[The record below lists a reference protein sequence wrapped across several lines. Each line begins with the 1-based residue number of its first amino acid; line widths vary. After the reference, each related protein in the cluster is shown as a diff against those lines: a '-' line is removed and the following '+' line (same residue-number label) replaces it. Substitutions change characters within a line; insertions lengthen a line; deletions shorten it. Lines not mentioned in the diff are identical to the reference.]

1 MKEQT
6 RSRSAA
12 PPGAEAA
19 KRPYRMRE
27 RQRAVERTRDHIL
40 EAAFELF
47 RSHPYDEV
55 SLDAV
60 ASLAGVSRQTVHRQ
74 FGSKEDLMGAVIDW
88 RKPQED
94 AADRQVEAGDIG
106 GAVSQLVDRYET
118 TGDAIVRFLALEG
131 RIEPIDRL
139 LEHGRRSHR
148 GWIEHHFGSF
158 LRDEDHREEAVL
170 ALYAATDVMVW
181 KLLRRDAGRSRRQ
194 TEASMRRLVE
204 GVLCT
209 ADVTD
214 GEGRA

>member
-6 RSRSAA
+6 RSRPTPSSGQGAA
-12 PPGAEAA
+12 T
-19 KRPYRMRE
+19 RPYQMRE
-27 RQRAVERTRDHIL
+27 RQRAVERTRDRIL

-47 RSHPYDEV
+47 RGQPYDEV

-74 FGSKEDLMGAVIDW
+74 FGTKEDLIGAVIDW

-94 AADRQVEAGDIG
+94 EADRQVEAGDIG
-106 GAVSQLVDRYET
+106 GAVHQLVDRYET

-139 LEHGRRSHR
+139 LAHGRRSHR
-148 GWIEHHFGSF
+148 GWIEHHFGAF
-158 LRDEDHREEAVL
+158 LRDEGDREEAVL

-181 KLLRRDAGRSRRQ
+181 KLLRRDVGRSRRQ

-204 GVLCT
+204 GVLDT
-209 ADVTD
+209 LGATD
-214 GEGRA
+214 REGRR